1 MDKKS
6 QISGSITAQQYYS
19 GPIPPP
25 ESLAKYNDIHPGLA
39 ERIITMAE
47 SEAIHR
53 RKMESRMTK
62 ISIIATILGICFA
75 FFSVCIISFLVY
87 YCIYK
92 GFGTEAAGIAV
103 GAIASVAGV
112 FMFFKRA
119 NKNNTK

>member
-1 MDKKS
+1 MSKKP
-6 QISGSITAQQYYS
+6 QISRSVIAQQHYS

-25 ESLAKYNDIHPGLA
+25 EALAKYNEVHPGLA

-47 SEAIHR
+47 SEALHR
-53 RKMESRMTK
+53 RKTENRMTK
-62 ISIIATILGICFA
+62 SYMIATILGICFA

-87 YCIYK
+87 YSIYK
-92 GFGTEAAGIAV
+92 GFGKEAAMIAI

-119 NKNNTK
+119 NKDRKK